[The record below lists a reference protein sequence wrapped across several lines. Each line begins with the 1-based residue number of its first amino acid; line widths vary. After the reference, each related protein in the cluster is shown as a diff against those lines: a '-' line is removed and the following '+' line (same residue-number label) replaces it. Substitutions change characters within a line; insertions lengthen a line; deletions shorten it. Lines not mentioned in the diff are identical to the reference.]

1 MSEKVIRSNIINYLH
16 KNTYNTHKSFENNFA
31 GNRQLC
37 RIKFNIIKNEGIL
50 KSININLYPSFTSVY
65 FYVFVHFIQLFWLSI
80 ALYIKVNTN
89 SYLFFEKRGF
99 QMSCQY
105 KTVRIFK
112 YSVGMSLNKRKNGCV
127 LVWQRKNSFSKLDS
141 GMKLRLEAVKWGT
154 KLQTRVMN
162 V

>member
-50 KSININLYPSFTSVY
+50 KPININLYPSFTSVY

-127 LVWQRKNSFSKLDS
+127 LVWKRKKLFFPS
-141 GMKLRLEAVKWGT
+141 
-154 KLQTRVMN
+154 
-162 V
+162 